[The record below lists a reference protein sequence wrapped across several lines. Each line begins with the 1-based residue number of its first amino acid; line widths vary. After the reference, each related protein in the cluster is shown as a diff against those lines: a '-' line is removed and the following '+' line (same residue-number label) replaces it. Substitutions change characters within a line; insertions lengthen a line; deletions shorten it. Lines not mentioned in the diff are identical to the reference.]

1 MDNATLIA
9 TAIGGILSGG
19 FVTAIGAVFVSIRKS
34 RTDAG
39 IAEMNARTEDEL
51 KREKS
56 AIEEWGNIHERD
68 EVQIKELKAEVVE
81 LRNRVDEMQRRE
93 AECEKRCA
101 RMEEQL
107 SLFKQLLQERG
118 VKFENK
124 SP

>member
-9 TAIGGILSGG
+9 TLAGGILSGG

-56 AIEEWGNIHERD
+56 AVEEWVNIHKRD
-68 EVQIKELKAEVVE
+68 EAQIKELKAEVTE
-81 LRNRVDEMQRRE
+81 LRNRVDAIQKSE
-93 AECEKRCA
+93 AECRERCA

-107 SLFKQLLQERG
+107 KLLRKLLEERG
-118 VKFENK
+118 IKLD
-124 SP
+124 STS

>member
-19 FVTAIGAVFVSIRKS
+19 FIGALGGAIVAVRKS
-34 RTDAG
+34 RTESQ
-39 IAEMNARTEDEL
+39 IAERQAFTDDEL
-51 KREKS
+51 KRRKDTIAEWS
-56 AIEEWGNIHERD
+56 AIHERD
-68 EVQIKELKAEVVE
+68 EVEIDKLKKEINE

-107 SLFKQLLQERG
+107 SLFKQLLQDRG